1 MPHYLL
7 SIVYPAGSVQ
17 PEPAELEAIM
27 ERVGRFQADLRAA
40 GGWVFGGGL
49 HAPSSATHVDARA
62 GDVAFSDGPF
72 VETKDVVG
80 GLTIVDVDD
89 LDAALAWGGRLA
101 EATGVPVE
109 VRPFAPGAS

>member
-17 PEPAELEAIM
+17 PEPVELERIM

-49 HAPSSATHVDARA
+49 HDPSSATVVDARA

>member
-7 SIVYPAGSVQ
+7 SIVYPAGSIQ
-17 PEPAELEAIM
+17 PEPAELERIM
-27 ERVGRFQADLRAA
+27 EKVGRFQSDLRAA

-49 HAPSSATHVDARA
+49 HDPSSSTVVDARS
-62 GDVAFSDGPF
+62 GDVELSDGPY
-72 VETKDVVG
+72 VETKEVVG
-80 GLTIVDVDD
+80 GLTILTAAD
-89 LDAALAWGGRLA
+89 LDEALAWGGRLA

>member
-17 PEPAELEAIM
+17 PEPVELERIM

-49 HAPSSATHVDARA
+49 HDPSSATVGDARS
-62 GDVAFSDGPF
+62 GDLAFTDGPYT
-72 VETKDVVG
+72 ETKEVVG
-80 GLTIVDVDD
+80 GLTIVDAAD
-89 LDAALAWGGRLA
+89 LDEALSWGGRLA

-109 VRPFAPGAS
+109 VRPFAPGSS

>member
-1 MPHYLL
+1 MPHSLL

-17 PEPAELEAIM
+17 PEPAEPERIM
-27 ERVGRFQADLRAA
+27 ERVGRFQTDLRAA

-49 HAPSSATHVDARA
+49 HDPSSATVVDARS
-62 GDVAFSDGPF
+62 GDLAFSDGPY
-72 VETKDVVG
+72 VETKEVVG
-80 GLTIVDVDD
+80 GLTIAEAAD
-89 LDAALAWGGRLA
+89 LDEALAWGGRLA

>member
-17 PEPAELEAIM
+17 PEPAELDRIM
-27 ERVGRFQADLRAA
+27 ERVGRFQDDLRAA

-49 HAPSSATHVDARA
+49 HDPSSATVVDARS
-62 GDVAFSDGPF
+62 GDLALTDGPY

-80 GLTIVDVDD
+80 GLTIITADD

-109 VRPFAPGAS
+109 IRPFVPGSS

>member
-1 MPHYLL
+1 VPHYLL

-17 PEPAELEAIM
+17 PEPAELERIM

-49 HAPSSATHVDARA
+49 HDPSSATVVDARD
-62 GDVAFSDGPF
+62 GDLAFSDGPY
-72 VETKDVVG
+72 VETKEVVG
-80 GLTIVDVDD
+80 GLTILEAAD
-89 LDAALAWGGRLA
+89 LDAALGGGGRLA